1 METTTRIIARVNN
14 VDIMGIM
21 MGTSKEPFIPVT
33 QLCLALRID
42 PFEPQHDMAAATM
55 VQADVD
61 LPNGSKERMLL
72 LPLEFAIGWIFADE
86 VRTKAKAGIGELHS
100 ALWNYIKNN

>member
-1 METTTRIIARVNN
+1 METKIITRVNN
-14 VDIMGIM
+14 VDIVAITME
-21 MGTSKEPFIPVT
+21 TSAEPFIPVS
-33 QLCLALRID
+33 QLCRALGIE
-42 PFEPQHDMAAATM
+42 PFEPQHDMATASM
-55 VQADVD
+55 VQEDIT
-61 LPNGSKERMLL
+61 LPEGSKERMLL

>member
-1 METTTRIIARVNN
+1 METKVITRVNN
-14 VDIMGIM
+14 VDIVAITME
-21 MGTSKEPFIPVT
+21 TSAEPFIPVS
-33 QLCLALRID
+33 QLCRSLGIE
-42 PFEPQHDMAAATM
+42 PFEPQHDMATASM
-55 VQADVD
+55 VQEDII
-61 LPNGSKERMLL
+61 LPDGSKERMLL